1 MSAEYAAAALDEEQI
16 QGVHMKRLLAAAAVL
31 ATFAQ
36 AAFAGEITLFT
47 DNDFRGGRVTVA
59 RDAHNLADIGFNDR
73 ASSLIVRSGV
83 WQLCEH
89 KDFGGYCAE
98 FGPGEYRELPNF
110 NDSISSAREVPRG
123 RGNDRD
129 DRRGGPG
136 GPGWRGDHGDRD
148 ERRGDWRGDRGP
160 RGDAVQLFSG
170 QRFEGANV
178 GVSGDFRALNDIG
191 FNDRAG
197 SIVILEGRWEF
208 CEHGDFRGQCVVFGP
223 GRYPFLEGMNNR
235 ISSMRRVR

>member
-1 MSAEYAAAALDEEQI
+1 
-16 QGVHMKRLLAAAAVL
+16 MKRLLAAAAVL
-31 ATFAQ
+31 ATFAH
-36 AAFAGEITLFT
+36 AAFAGEITLFA
-47 DNDFRGGRVTVA
+47 DNDFRGARVTIN
-59 RDAHNLADIGFNDR
+59 RDAYDLNDIGFNDR
-73 ASSLIVRSGV
+73 TSSVIVRSGV

-98 FGPGEYRELPNF
+98 FGPGEYRELPRF
-110 NDSISSAREVPRG
+110 NDSISSAREISRG
-123 RGNDRD
+123 GPGYDRD

-136 GPGWRGDHGDRD
+136 WRGEREGWRD
-148 ERRGDWRGDRGP
+148 ERRGDWRDDRGP

-170 QRFEGANV
+170 QRFEGPNV
-178 GVSGDFRALNDIG
+178 SVSGDFRSLNDVG

-197 SIVILEGRWEF
+197 SIVIYEGRWEF
-208 CEHGDFRGQCVVFGP
+208 CEHGDFRGQCIVLGP

>member
-1 MSAEYAAAALDEEQI
+1 
-16 QGVHMKRLLAAAAVL
+16 MKRLLAAAAVL

-36 AAFAGEITLFT
+36 AASAGEITLFT
-47 DNDFRGGRVTVA
+47 DSDFRGARITID
-59 RDAHNLADIGFNDR
+59 RDAYNLNDMGFNDR

-83 WQLCEH
+83 WQVCDDR
-89 KDFGGYCAE
+89 DFRGNCTE
-98 FGPGEYRELPNF
+98 FGPGEYRGLQNF
-110 NDSISSAREVPRG
+110 NDRVSSVREISRG
-123 RGNDRD
+123 RGD

-136 GPGWRGDHGDRD
+136 WRGDRD
-148 ERRGDWRGDRGP
+148 ERRGDWRDGHGG

-170 QRFEGANV
+170 PRFEGAAV
-178 GVSGDFRALNDIG
+178 SLSGDLRSLNDAG

-197 SIVILEGRWEF
+197 SIVINEGRWEF

>member
-1 MSAEYAAAALDEEQI
+1 
-16 QGVHMKRLLAAAAVL
+16 MKRLLAAAAVL
-31 ATFAQ
+31 ATFAH

-47 DNDFRGGRVTVA
+47 DADFRGGRVTIA
-59 RDAHNLADIGFNDR
+59 RDTFNLADIGFNDR
-73 ASSLIVRSGV
+73 TSSLIVRSGV

-89 KDFGGYCAE
+89 KDYGGYCAE

-123 RGNDRD
+123 RGYERD
-129 DRRGGPG
+129 ER
-136 GPGWRGDHGDRD
+136 RD
-148 ERRGDWRGDRGP
+148 ERRGDRQEERGP
-160 RGDAVQLFSG
+160 RGAAVQLFSG
-170 QRFEGANV
+170 PRFEGANV
-178 GVSGDFRALNDIG
+178 GVSGDVRSLDSVG

-223 GRYPFLEGMNNR
+223 GRYPFLEGMNDR

>member
-1 MSAEYAAAALDEEQI
+1 MARMEQFE
-16 QGVHMKRLLAAAAVL
+16 GVHMKRLLAAAAVL

-36 AAFAGEITLFT
+36 AAFAGEITLFA
-47 DNDFRGGRVTVA
+47 DNDFRGARVTVA
-59 RDAHNLADIGFNDR
+59 RDAYNLADIGFNDR
-73 ASSLIVRSGV
+73 ASSMIVRSGV

-110 NDSISSAREVPRG
+110 NDSISSAREVTRG
-123 RGNDRD
+123 RGYERD

-136 GPGWRGDHGDRD
+136 APGWRDERGGDRRDWRDGRDGRD
-148 ERRGDWRGDRGP
+148 ERGGGSP
-160 RGDAVQLFSG
+160 RGEAVQLFSG
-170 QRFEGANV
+170 QRFEGAAA
-178 GVSGDFRALNDIG
+178 GVSGDIRSLDAIG

>member
-1 MSAEYAAAALDEEQI
+1 
-16 QGVHMKRLLAAAAVL
+16 MKRLLAAAAVL

-47 DNDFRGGRVTVA
+47 DRDFRGARVSID
-59 RDAHNLADIGFNDR
+59 RDAYNLADAGFNDR
-73 ASSLIVRSGV
+73 ASSMVVRSGV

-110 NDSISSAREVPRG
+110 NDRVSSVREVSRG
-123 RGNDRD
+123 RDE
-129 DRRGGPG
+129 RRGGPG
-136 GPGWRGDHGDRD
+136 GWHHDREERRD
-148 ERRGDWRGDRGP
+148 ERGGDRRDWRDERGGP

-170 QRFEGANV
+170 PRFEGANV
-178 GVSGDFRALNDIG
+178 GVSIDFRSLNDIG

-197 SIVILEGRWEF
+197 SIVIHEGRWEF

-223 GRYPFLEGMNNR
+223 GRYPFLEGMNDR

>member
-1 MSAEYAAAALDEEQI
+1 
-16 QGVHMKRLLAAAAVL
+16 MKRLLAAAAVL

-36 AAFAGEITLFT
+36 AAFAGEMTLFT
-47 DNDFRGGRVTVA
+47 DRDFRGARVSVD
-59 RDAHNLADIGFNDR
+59 RDVYNLADIGFNDR
-73 ASSLIVRSGV
+73 ASSMVVRSGV

-98 FGPGEYRELPNF
+98 FGPGEYRDLPNF
-110 NDSISSAREVPRG
+110 NDRISSAREVSRG
-123 RGNDRD
+123 RGHDRD
-129 DRRGGPG
+129 ERRGGPG
-136 GPGWRGDHGDRD
+136 GPGWRGDRD
-148 ERRGDWRGDRGP
+148 ERRGDWRDERGGA

-170 QRFEGANV
+170 QRFEGAA
-178 GVSGDFRALNDIG
+178 VSVAGDFRSLNDIG

-197 SIVILEGRWEF
+197 SIVIHEGRWEF

>member
-1 MSAEYAAAALDEEQI
+1 
-16 QGVHMKRLLAAAAVL
+16 MKRLLAAAAVL

-36 AAFAGEITLFT
+36 AAFAGEIVLFT
-47 DNDFRGGRVTVA
+47 DRDFRGARVTVE
-59 RDAHNLADIGFNDR
+59 RDAYNLADTGFNDR
-73 ASSLIVRSGV
+73 ASSMIVRSGV
-83 WQLCEH
+83 WQICEH

-98 FGPGEYRELPNF
+98 FGPGEYRDLPNF
-110 NDSISSAREVPRG
+110 NDRISSAREVSRG
-123 RGNDRD
+123 RGYDRD

-136 GPGWRGDHGDRD
+136 WRGDREERRD
-148 ERRGDWRGDRGP
+148 ERRGP
-160 RGDAVQLFSG
+160 RGDEVQLFSG

-178 GVSGDFRALNDIG
+178 SVSGDFRSLNDIG

-197 SIVILEGRWEF
+197 SIVIHEGRWEF
-208 CEHGDFRGQCVVFGP
+208 CEHGDFRGQCVVYGP

>member
-1 MSAEYAAAALDEEQI
+1 
-16 QGVHMKRLLAAAAVL
+16 MKRLLAAAAVL

-47 DNDFRGGRVTVA
+47 DHDFRGGRVTVA
-59 RDAHNLADIGFNDR
+59 RDAYNLADIGFNDR
-73 ASSLIVRSGV
+73 ASSMIVRSGV

-110 NDSISSAREVPRG
+110 NDRISSAREVSRG

-136 GPGWRGDHGDRD
+136 GPGWHGDRD
-148 ERRGDWRGDRGP
+148 ERGGDRRDWRNERDGRDERGGGGP

-170 QRFEGANV
+170 QRFEGATI
-178 GVSGDFRALNDIG
+178 GVSGDFRSLNDIG

-197 SIVILEGRWEF
+197 SILILEGRWEF

>member
-1 MSAEYAAAALDEEQI
+1 
-16 QGVHMKRLLAAAAVL
+16 MKRLLAAAAVL

-47 DNDFRGGRVTVA
+47 DRDFRGARVTVE
-59 RDAHNLADIGFNDR
+59 RDAYNLADIGFNDR
-73 ASSLIVRSGV
+73 ASSLVVRSGV

-98 FGPGEYRELPNF
+98 FGPGEYRDLPNF
-110 NDSISSAREVPRG
+110 NDRISSAREVSRG
-123 RGNDRD
+123 RGYDRD
-129 DRRGGPG
+129 DRRGGH
-136 GPGWRGDHGDRD
+136 GWRGDRD
-148 ERRGDWRGDRGP
+148 ERRGDWRDERGGP

-170 QRFEGANV
+170 QRFEGPAAS
-178 GVSGDFRALNDIG
+178 VSGDFRSLNDIG

-197 SIVILEGRWEF
+197 SIIIYEGRWEF

>member
-1 MSAEYAAAALDEEQI
+1 
-16 QGVHMKRLLAAAAVL
+16 MKRLLAAAAIL
-31 ATFAQ
+31 ASFAQ

-47 DNDFRGGRVTVA
+47 DNDFRGARVTIN
-59 RDAHNLADIGFNDR
+59 RDAYNLADIGFNDR

-98 FGPGEYRELPNF
+98 FGPGEYRELPRF
-110 NDSISSAREVPRG
+110 NDSISSAREVTRGG
-123 RGNDRD
+123 RGYDRD

-136 GPGWRGDHGDRD
+136 WREHD
-148 ERRGDWRGDRGP
+148 ERRGDWRGDDRGGP
-160 RGDAVQLFSG
+160 RGDAVQLFAG
-170 QRFEGANV
+170 PRFEGAAV
-178 GVSGDFRALNDIG
+178 SLSGDFRSLNEVG
-191 FNDRAG
+191 FNDRAV
-197 SIVILEGRWEF
+197 SIIINEGRWEF

>member
-1 MSAEYAAAALDEEQI
+1 
-16 QGVHMKRLLAAAAVL
+16 MKRLLAAAAVL
-31 ATFAQ
+31 ATFAH
-36 AAFAGEITLFT
+36 AAFAGEITLFA
-47 DNDFRGGRVTVA
+47 DNDFRGARVTIN
-59 RDAHNLADIGFNDR
+59 RDAYDLNDIGFNDR
-73 ASSLIVRSGV
+73 TSSVIVRSGV

-98 FGPGEYRELPNF
+98 FGPGEYRELPRF
-110 NDSISSAREVPRG
+110 NDSISSAREISRG
-123 RGNDRD
+123 GPGYDRD

-136 GPGWRGDHGDRD
+136 WRGEREGWRD
-148 ERRGDWRGDRGP
+148 ERRGDWRDDRGP

-170 QRFEGANV
+170 QGFEGPNV
-178 GVSGDFRALNDIG
+178 SVSGDFRSLNDVG

-197 SIVILEGRWEF
+197 SIVIYEGRWEF
-208 CEHGDFRGQCVVFGP
+208 CEHGDFRGQCIVLGP

>member
-1 MSAEYAAAALDEEQI
+1 
-16 QGVHMKRLLAAAAVL
+16 MKRLLAAAAVL

-47 DNDFRGGRVTVA
+47 DNDFRGARVTIN
-59 RDAHNLADIGFNDR
+59 RDAYNLADIGFNDR

-98 FGPGEYRELPNF
+98 FGPGEYRELPRF
-110 NDSISSAREVPRG
+110 NDNISSAREISRDG
-123 RGNDRD
+123 RGYDRD

-136 GPGWRGDHGDRD
+136 WRGERD
-148 ERRGDWRGDRGP
+148 ERRGDWRDGRDERGGP
-160 RGDAVQLFSG
+160 RGEAVQLFSG
-170 QRFEGANV
+170 QGFEGATV
-178 GVSGDFRALNDIG
+178 GLSGDIRALNEVG

-197 SIVILEGRWEF
+197 SIVINEGRWEF
-208 CEHGDFRGQCVVFGP
+208 CEHGDFRGQCMVLGP
-223 GRYPFLEGMNNR
+223 GRYPALEGMNNR